1 MLSDLKSSKLD
12 SIYESTDFFGKL
24 FCLIINISID
34 VVVEITRKKTIY
46 C

>member
-1 MLSDLKSSKLD
+1 MFSDLKSSKQD

-24 FCLIINISID
+24 FYLITNISID